1 MQKISIAWVEDS
13 PETKDLAIDFISRYE
28 KERGISFDARF
39 YTSAED
45 FLAHYDHQYQAIFM
59 DVLLGE
65 GRMDGMN
72 AAAKLREIDEAVP
85 LLFVT
90 NMAKLVYK
98 GYEVKAF
105 DYILKPVTYPQF
117 VMKMD
122 RLLQELD
129 RNAANN
135 VVIETHA
142 GVAVIDVKKLV
153 YIEVVSHKITY
164 HLIDTTIEVNDSL
177 KNCIKTFAPY
187 HFMQCNKC
195 YLINPSFV
203 RRIENY
209 NLFIGDE
216 VLLISHPRKK
226 EFVEQFM
233 DYMLGK
239 EGQR

>member
-1 MQKISIAWVEDS
+1 MSKTVIAWVEDS
-13 PETKDLAIDFISRYE
+13 PETKDLAISFLRRYE
-28 KERGISFDARF
+28 SEKHLSFDAHF
-39 YTSAED
+39 YSDAED
-45 FLAHYDHQYQAIFM
+45 FLTHYDHQFQAVFM

-65 GRMDGMN
+65 GKLDGMS
-72 AAAKLREIDEAVP
+72 AAAKLREIDDDVP

-122 RLLQELD
+122 RLMHEIEKRQE
-129 RNAANN
+129 NN
-135 VVIETHA
+135 IVINTRS

-164 HLIDTTIEVNDSL
+164 HTTDRTIEVNDTL

-209 NLFIGDE
+209 NLYIGDE

-226 EFVEQFM
+226 EFTEQFM

-239 EGQR
+239 GGAL

>member
-1 MQKISIAWVEDS
+1 MSKIAIAWVEDS
-13 PETKDLAIDFISRYE
+13 PETKDLAISFLRRYE
-28 KERGISFDARF
+28 AERRLSFDAHF
-39 YTSAED
+39 FSSAEE
-45 FLAHYDHQYQAIFM
+45 FLSHYSHQYQAIFM

-65 GRMDGMN
+65 GKLDGMS
-72 AAAKLREIDEAVP
+72 AASKLREVDDSVP

-122 RLLQELD
+122 RLLKEID
-129 RNAANN
+129 KSSGNN
-135 VVIETHA
+135 VIINTRS
-142 GVAVIDVKKLV
+142 GMAVIDVKKLV

-164 HLIDTTIEVNDSL
+164 HMVDGTLEVNDTL
-177 KNCIKTFAPY
+177 KNCIKTFTPY

-203 RRIENY
+203 KKIENY
-209 NLFIGDE
+209 NLHIGDE
-216 VLLISHPRKK
+216 ILLISHPRKK
-226 EFVEQFM
+226 EFTEQFM

-239 EGQR
+239 GGTL

>member
-1 MQKISIAWVEDS
+1 MSKISIAWVEDS
-13 PETKDLAIDFISRYE
+13 PETKDLAISFLRRYE
-28 KERGISFDARF
+28 SEKRVSFDAHF
-39 YTSAED
+39 FVSAED
-45 FLAHYDHQYQAIFM
+45 FLSHYENQYQAVFM

-65 GRMDGMN
+65 GKLDGMS
-72 AAAKLREIDEAVP
+72 AAAKLREIDDEVP

-122 RLLQELD
+122 RLMHEIVKGK
-129 RNAANN
+129 AKN
-135 VVIETHA
+135 VIIITRS
-142 GVAVIDVKKLV
+142 GMAVIDVNKLV

-164 HLIDTTIEVNDSL
+164 HSLNGVLEVNDTL
-177 KNCIKTFAPY
+177 KNCLKTFAPY

-195 YLINPSFV
+195 YLINPAFV
-203 RRIENY
+203 KRIENY
-209 NLFIGDE
+209 NLYIGDE

-226 EFVEQFM
+226 EFTEQFM
-233 DYMLGK
+233 DYVLGK
-239 EGQR
+239 GGEK